1 MPQPKPL
8 FAIFEGGGAKGIAHV
23 GAMKAMEACG
33 FSLAGV
39 AGASAGALVA
49 ALAAVGYRADD
60 IFQPDSR
67 DSNLLARLDK
77 TTTGLLGQTRWAGFA
92 LLGRRRLALCVSAL
106 AGVGASAA
114 ALWSGASHWGAAAA
128 FLPGA
133 LAPAAA
139 FACIFALP
147 AWRRLGWFDTAAI
160 QDLVNEA
167 LRAKLAAIYA
177 ADDAAG
183 PEFAHARVLFRH
195 LDPAKFPGV
204 VCPLK
209 VIATDIDSEQLVLFS
224 TAETPDVEIAAAV
237 CASIAIPFAF
247 RPVSIVA
254 PKDGI
259 ARRLA
264 DGGLVSNLPA
274 WAVIYDKLAWERTN
288 PQGGRVPVVAFRLA
302 DPKPPRARAR
312 PSRGFG
318 YVRSVA
324 RSAVFGGQNLLQNF
338 VDDLHIITLKPRLRV
353 FDFDAK
359 LSAYREGF
367 GAGLNDATR
376 GLRRWLDIAPKAI
389 CGGLKDLAESAASR
403 INAIRETHGQ
413 APIAPL
419 RCCLL
424 LPVENQSLRVAYAWN
439 MDKDADD
446 HMVLDQ
452 RAPGAPQA
460 FRDRCVVGW
469 RSSFAEGGTPQDF
482 LTKYERALLPKT
494 LKSTIC
500 IPILPNTDLPG
511 LDVPAARRNAPIGV
525 VSLDS
530 SADLVP
536 YQSDGAL
543 MKRLTDQAALIVPAF
558 VQEAVLK
565 GMAHEWF

>member
-1 MPQPKPL
+1 MTETRPL

-23 GAMKAMEACG
+23 GALKAMEACG

-67 DSNLLARLDK
+67 DTNLLARLDK

-92 LLGRRRLALCVSAL
+92 LLGRPRLALGASAL
-106 AGVGASAA
+106 AGVGASVAA
-114 ALWSGASHWGAAAA
+114 IWSGASHWGAAAA
-128 FLPGA
+128 FLAGA

-139 FACIFALP
+139 FACLFALP

-160 QDLVNEA
+160 QDVVNEA

-183 PEFAHARVLFRH
+183 PEFTHERVLFRH

-204 VCPLK
+204 ICPLK

-247 RPVSIVA
+247 RPVSIAA
-254 PKDGI
+254 PRDGI
-259 ARRLA
+259 VRRLA

-302 DPKPPRARAR
+302 DPKPPT
-312 PSRGFG
+312 RGRQSQGYG

-338 VDDLHIITLKPRLRV
+338 VDDLHVITLKPALRV
-353 FDFDAK
+353 FDFNAK

-367 GAGLNDATR
+367 KAGLNDATR
-376 GLRRWLDIAPKAI
+376 GLRRWLDIAPELI
-389 CGGLKDLAESAASR
+389 CGGLRKLAESAADR
-403 INAIRETHGQ
+403 INAIRQAQGQ
-413 APIAPL
+413 HPIAPL

-460 FRDRCVVGW
+460 FRDNCVVGW
-469 RSSFAEGGTPQDF
+469 RSSFTDGGEPRDF

-500 IPILPNTDLPG
+500 IPILPNVSALSP
-511 LDVPAARRNAPIGV
+511 DVPAARRTAPIGV

-530 SADLVP
+530 NEDLVP
-536 YQSDGAL
+536 YQSDEAL
-543 MKRLTDQAALIVPAF
+543 MRRLTDQAALIVPGF

-565 GMAHEWF
+565 GMANEWF